1 MTVIG
6 LLLQMTGC
14 FKDAV
19 NYLES
24 KSKAWGEKG
33 GKHAINIQCIR
44 MYKPHISFICHLS
57 VLLHFM

>member
-44 MYKPHISFICHLS
+44 IYKPHI
-57 VLLHFM
+57 